1 MGTSRNVLGR
11 EASKRDGA
19 VANTEQKRWSPGSP
33 GTDVFQGRGS
43 GPECPTLI
51 KSNGSD
57 HRASVSPKH
66 GALKLDVQTH
76 GESSLK
82 EIQWPVSTFGT
93 RHKQTHP
100 LLPEII
106 YKSFFFFYQSATYIL
121 KDAQTL
127 SVCKCM

>member
-11 EASKRDGA
+11 EASKGDGT
-19 VANTEQKRWSPGSP
+19 VANIEQKKWSPGSP
-33 GTDVFQGRGS
+33 GTEVFKERGS
-43 GPECPTLI
+43 GPECPTPI

-57 HRASVSPKH
+57 HGASVSPKQ

-82 EIQWPVSTFGT
+82 ETQWPVSTFGM

-106 YKSFFFFYQSATYIL
+106 YKSFFYQSTTYIL